1 MNWNKGARTKGR
13 GTSFRGAL
21 KYYLHDKDK
30 AITTQRVGFVELL
43 NLATDNPHDAW
54 REMMVTAEAADE
66 LKRRAGTPLPKRKNT
81 RPVYAFSIQWHPD
94 DRPGREHMRRQ
105 TALDVLKT

>member
-43 NLATDNPHDAW
+43 NLATDNPHDA
-54 REMMVTAEAADE
+54 
-66 LKRRAGTPLPKRKNT
+66 
-81 RPVYAFSIQWHPD
+81 
-94 DRPGREHMRRQ
+94 
-105 TALDVLKT
+105 